1 GLCRR
6 RLVLDYLHRM
16 TLRRI
21 HAEQGRTPLGNLEQK
36 QPTPDV
42 AILEGL
48 VAKGPLQLVELNQLQ
63 GQRTA
68 QKLIAVKLN
77 RMLVQGRERLR
88 NRETMVRGKGAHTL
102 VDEVIHGVSL
112 GLSHRM
118 TNYHFPS
125 VNQQSE
131 RLNLGQSQS
140 LPAGEQNFHARDLNP
155 RPTDRAVVTR
165 WQLSLFVNDE
175 TAASRRGLAFERAHF
190 SPDPLNGGSPDA
202 DSRRRL

>member
-48 VAKGPLQLVELNQLQ
+48 VAKRLLQLVELNQLQ
-63 GQRTA
+63 GQRTT

-88 NRETMVRGKGAHTL
+88 NRETVVCGKGAHTL
-102 VDEVIHGVSL
+102 VDEVIHGASL
-112 GLSHRM
+112 ALSRM
-118 TNYHFPS
+118 T
-125 VNQQSE
+125 
-131 RLNLGQSQS
+131 
-140 LPAGEQNFHARDLNP
+140 LPLPFRSANMPAN
-155 RPTDRAVVTR
+155 
-165 WQLSLFVNDE
+165 
-175 TAASRRGLAFERAHF
+175 
-190 SPDPLNGGSPDA
+190 SPKG
-202 DSRRRL
+202 